1 MNFTENSGL
10 VKTWVNLVKGGTY
23 TREQIPNLFNL
34 REVVTGV
41 LDAAETAYG
50 RRQRAPET
58 AGKPRGIYFILRG
71 LFVPK
76 WGK

>member
-34 REVVTGV
+34 REVVAGV
-41 LDAAETAYG
+41 LDAAETEYG
-50 RRQRAPET
+50 TRQRAPET
-58 AGKPRGIYFILRG
+58 AVKPRRVYFILWG
-71 LFVPK
+71 FFAPK

>member
-10 VKTWVNLVKGGTY
+10 VKTWVNLVKGGAY

-41 LDAAETAYG
+41 LDAAETA
-50 RRQRAPET
+50 
-58 AGKPRGIYFILRG
+58 
-71 LFVPK
+71 
-76 WGK
+76 

>member
-34 REVVTGV
+34 REVVAGV
-41 LDAAETAYG
+41 LDAAETA
-50 RRQRAPET
+50 
-58 AGKPRGIYFILRG
+58 
-71 LFVPK
+71 
-76 WGK
+76 